1 MKEAHP
7 QEQPC
12 ALHSLVKCQSC
23 YDFFGKTIHETDQGW
38 MSHKLT
44 FTEPKVIDP
53 MMRRENVEDLV
64 VIDPKI
70 KRIKKKF
77 SHLQQRR

>member
-44 FTEPKVIDP
+44 FTEPKV
-53 MMRRENVEDLV
+53 